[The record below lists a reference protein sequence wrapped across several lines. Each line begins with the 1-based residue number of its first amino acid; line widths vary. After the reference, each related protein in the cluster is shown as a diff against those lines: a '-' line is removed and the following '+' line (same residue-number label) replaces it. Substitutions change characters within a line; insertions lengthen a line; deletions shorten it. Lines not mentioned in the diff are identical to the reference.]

1 MKKFFE
7 YYDKI
12 IRVLLISTTAGFTA
26 ICMTQ
31 VFVRY
36 VLGSSIIWAQELC
49 NLLFYIA
56 IFLGAAVCVTERKH
70 ITIDIILLHLPMP
83 VLRWWMMG
91 IYLLELAFAAF
102 LVIYGSQLSFEAA
115 VQFSSTLNLSF
126 RYIYMAIPISGII
139 MAINIVRVAVQDFT
153 INLNPDN
160 TGDPKDKGGY
170 DL

>member
-1 MKKFFE
+1 MKKIFE

-12 IRVLLISTTAGFTA
+12 IRVLLISATAGFTA
-26 ICMTQ
+26 ICITQ

-70 ITIDIILLHLPMP
+70 ITIDIILQRLPMP
-83 VLRWWMMG
+83 VLRWWMMAV
-91 IYLLELAFAAF
+91 YLLEFAFAVF
-102 LVIYGSQLSFEAA
+102 LIIYGNQLSVEAA

-139 MAINIVRVAVQDFT
+139 MAINIARVAIQDFT
-153 INLNPDN
+153 VNLHPRN
-160 TGDPKDKGGY
+160 TGDIKDKGGCS
-170 DL
+170 L

>member
-7 YYDKI
+7 YYDKVT
-12 IRVLLISTTAGFTA
+12 RVLLISATAGFTI

-36 VLGSSIIWAQELC
+36 ILGSSIIWAQELC

-70 ITIDIILLHLPMP
+70 ITIDIILQHLPMP
-83 VLRWWMMG
+83 VLRWWMMA
-91 IYLLELAFAAF
+91 IYLLEFAFAVF
-102 LVIYGSQLSFEAA
+102 LIIYGNQLSTEAA

-139 MAINIVRVAVQDFT
+139 MAVNIVRVAVQDFT
-153 INLNPDN
+153 INLNPQSVGNIEDR
-160 TGDPKDKGGY
+160 GGSS
-170 DL
+170 L